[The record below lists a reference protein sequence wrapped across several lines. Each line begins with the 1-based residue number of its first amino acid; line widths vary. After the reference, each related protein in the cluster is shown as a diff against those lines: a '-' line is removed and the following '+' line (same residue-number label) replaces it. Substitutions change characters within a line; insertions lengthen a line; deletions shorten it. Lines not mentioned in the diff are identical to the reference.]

1 MESILSNTSKLLDN
15 GVEQGVFPGA
25 VALVG
30 NKDKIIFKH
39 ACGYRQ
45 LYPHKKFTNMDTM
58 FDLASLT
65 KVVATTPLVMKLV
78 ELGEISLYDEVGYY
92 LPQFKCFED
101 LRIINLLTHTSG
113 FKEFFSLYKL
123 CKGLEDSL
131 DFISKSKLQCNV
143 GEKVIYSD
151 NNFIILRSVIE
162 KVLGESFED
171 SCYKYIFKPLN
182 MTHTCFNPKDEEN
195 IAATELDNGTG
206 IYLKGV
212 VHDENAR
219 FFNGVSGHAGLFST
233 AYDLSHY
240 CSSYLD
246 GNKVFLSENSI
257 NAITYNYTKS
267 LGDSRGLGFC
277 IKCYGENSSGGEL
290 ISQGAFGHT
299 GFTGTSIWID
309 KALGIYI
316 ILLTNRVHPSR
327 DNTKII
333 RFRRVFHNSVISL
346 LSKEGNKNG

>member
-1 MESILSNTSKLLDN
+1 MKSILSNASKLLDK
-15 GVEQGVFPGA
+15 GVEEGVFPGA
-25 VALVG
+25 IALVG

-39 ACGYRQ
+39 ACGCRQ
-45 LYPHKKFTNMDTM
+45 LYPDKKSMNMDTM

-65 KVVATTPLVMKLV
+65 KVVATTPLVMLLI
-78 ELGEISLYDEVGYY
+78 ESGGISLYDEIGYY
-92 LPQFKCFED
+92 LPQFKCYED

-113 FKEFFSLYKL
+113 FKDFFPLYKL

-131 DFISKSKLQCNV
+131 DFISKSKLQCKV

-162 KVLGESFED
+162 KVLGEPFED
-171 SCYKYIFKPLN
+171 SCYKYIFKPLG
-182 MTHTCFNPKDEEN
+182 MVHTCFNPKDKDN
-195 IAATELDNGTG
+195 IAATELDNSTG
-206 IYLKGV
+206 VYLKGV

-233 AYDLSHY
+233 AVDLSKY
-240 CSSYLD
+240 CSIYLIND
-246 GNKVFLSENSI
+246 KKLLSESSI
-257 NAITYNYTKS
+257 NCINHNYTKS
-267 LGDSRGLGFC
+267 LGESRGLGFC
-277 IKCYGENSSGGEL
+277 VKCYGENSSGGEL
-290 ISQGAFGHT
+290 ITSGAFGHT

-309 KALGIYI
+309 KTLGIYI

-333 RFRRVFHNSVISL
+333 RFRRVFHNSVISSL
-346 LSKEGNKNG
+346 NKGE